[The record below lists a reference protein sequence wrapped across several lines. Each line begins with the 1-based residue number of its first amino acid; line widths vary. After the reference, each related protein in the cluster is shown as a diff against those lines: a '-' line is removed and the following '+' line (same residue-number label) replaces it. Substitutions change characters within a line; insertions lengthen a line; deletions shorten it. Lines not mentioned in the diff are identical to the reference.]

1 MLLPSGNGPDGN
13 PMTRTERWERVRD
26 SGVGILAWVVIVAIA
41 FWLLGHVVRALLL
54 FVIAALLALQD
65 KATAQFPPKDEAGN
79 GGVELSFAADDVD
92 ATWQRWQQRGVT
104 LVTEPADLP
113 FGRYFMARDPE
124 GYYLSV
130 YRLAPQPA
138 TAPSAAGQGS

>member
-1 MLLPSGNGPDGN
+1 MNLGFVILY
-13 PMTRTERWERVRD
+13 VRD
-26 SGVGILAWVVIVAIA
+26 MAKAQAFYTDELGMTVVPEVSSP
-41 FWLLGHVVRALLL
+41 H
-54 FVIAALLALQD
+54 FVTLRGEGGSLLALQD

>member
-1 MLLPSGNGPDGN
+1 VNLGFVILY
-13 PMTRTERWERVRD
+13 VRD
-26 SGVGILAWVVIVAIA
+26 VAAAQAFYTDALGLTVVPEESGP
-41 FWLLGHVVRALLL
+41 H
-54 FVIAALLALQD
+54 FVTLRGEGGSLLALQD
-65 KATAQFPPKDEAGN
+65 TATAQFPPKDEAGN

-92 ATWQRWQQRGVT
+92 ATWQRWRQQGVT
-104 LVTEPADLP
+104 LVTEPMDLP

-138 TAPSAAGQGS
+138 TTPSAAGQGS